1 MANYSPE
8 IERYLKWRYGRETT
22 RGLVGVHQTDHPVV
36 SGVGAKAEG
45 WQGTHRSDGVSWALE
60 EIQRMPGGRARREII
75 QRVYFDNSHTLYGA
89 ALLVPIGEATAKR
102 WNAEFIRLL
111 AKNFDFP

>member
-1 MANYSPE
+1 MGVRQREDWWEYTKRIIRSYPTL
-8 IERYLKWRYGRETT
+8 ERKR
-22 RGLVGVHQTDHPVV
+22 
-36 SGVGAKAEG
+36 KAGKELTAHE
-45 WQGTHRSDGVSWALE
+45 QRRLDGVSWALE

-111 AKNFDFP
+111 AKKFDFP

>member
-1 MANYSPE
+1 
-8 IERYLKWRYGRETT
+8 
-22 RGLVGVHQTDHPVV
+22 
-36 SGVGAKAEG
+36 
-45 WQGTHRSDGVSWALE
+45 
-60 EIQRMPGGRARREII
+60 MPGGRARREII

-111 AKNFDFP
+111 AKKFDFP